1 MSDAWFGWQLARD
14 GDLEDG
20 CYSQEAAALKDYI
33 HSTTITPDA
42 ATRDIRLP
50 VIGEPETIRKSQS
63 IDILYRL
70 WGPIL
75 DGFTGLP
82 EHRFKIIQLLQ
93 AIQNLPTSATIG
105 AQLVVA
111 DINGISLLW
120 GMECICDALERAD
133 AVPDFEVP
141 ATKEW
146 LEVAGDR
153 VFEESDGEMTKC
165 LRERDLWKQ
174 EEGRKQ
180 RWSFWK
186 RRLQSMG
193 ESEVLTLE
201 TRDAAN
207 KAVQAM
213 EAVSK

>member
-1 MSDAWFGWQLARD
+1 
-14 GDLEDG
+14 
-20 CYSQEAAALKDYI
+20 
-33 HSTTITPDA
+33 
-42 ATRDIRLP
+42 
-50 VIGEPETIRKSQS
+50 
-63 IDILYRL
+63 
-70 WGPIL
+70 
-75 DGFTGLP
+75 
-82 EHRFKIIQLLQ
+82 
-93 AIQNLPTSATIG
+93 
-105 AQLVVA
+105 
-111 DINGISLLW
+111 
-120 GMECICDALERAD
+120 MECICDALERAD